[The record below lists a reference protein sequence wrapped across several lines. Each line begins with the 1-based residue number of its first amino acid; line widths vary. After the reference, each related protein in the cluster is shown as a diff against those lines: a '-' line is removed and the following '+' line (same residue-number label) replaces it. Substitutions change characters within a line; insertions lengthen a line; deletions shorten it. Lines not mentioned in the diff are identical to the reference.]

1 MHMYTRK
8 LKPLLTAMSLG
19 LVTSMVSFQATPVA
33 YYEGKIPVHK
43 VVDNCVRKEVYSACK
58 LMKNKGCHTKAFNV
72 SVRLI
77 TDVPEQCR

>member
-1 MHMYTRK
+1 MYVRK
-8 LKPLLTAMSLG
+8 LIGSLTVMSLG
-19 LVTSMVSFQATPVA
+19 LITSTVSFQATPVA

-43 VVDNCVRKEVYSACK
+43 VIDNCVRKEVYSSCK

>member
-1 MHMYTRK
+1 MYKRK
-8 LKPLLTAMSLG
+8 LKPLLTVMSLG
-19 LVTSMVSFQATPVA
+19 LVTSMVSFQTTPVA

-72 SVRLI
+72 SVRLV

>member
-1 MHMYTRK
+1 MK
-8 LKPLLTAMSLG
+8 VLVVAMTLG
-19 LVTSMVSFQATPVA
+19 IVTFQATPVA

-58 LMKNKGCHTKAFNV
+58 LMKNKGCHTKAFNL

>member
-1 MHMYTRK
+1 MQMYTRK
-8 LKPLLTAMSLG
+8 LIGSLTTMSLG
-19 LVTSMVSFQATPVA
+19 LVTSMVPFQATPVA

-72 SVRLI
+72 SVRLV